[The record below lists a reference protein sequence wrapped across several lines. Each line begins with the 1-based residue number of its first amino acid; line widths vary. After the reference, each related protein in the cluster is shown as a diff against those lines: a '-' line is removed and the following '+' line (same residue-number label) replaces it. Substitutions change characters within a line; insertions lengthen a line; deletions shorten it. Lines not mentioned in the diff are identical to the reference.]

1 MTLSTMT
8 TGYCRPLYRN
18 SAHASRAVIA
28 TSTTTNLFKRTM
40 ISTRNGYVWR
50 SSSEKPSGQGY
61 RSIGIRREDKSRWER
76 RAPLTPDAVKELVH
90 ETGARVYIQPSTKR
104 IFSDS
109 VYTKAGAILTED
121 LSAADII
128 LGIKEVPKSKL
139 IPDKTYVFF
148 SHTHKGTSKNM
159 PMLQDILDKKIR
171 LIDYELMK
179 DPETHQRLVAFGKF
193 AGNAGMIDG
202 LHGMA
207 HRFLGMGYNT
217 PFMYLSMAHTY
228 RGLPSAKLAT
238 RNMGNLIEDEGTPKD
253 FGPLV
258 FAFTGSGNVTQG
270 ALEVFKELPHEFVAA
285 EDLSKI
291 VNDKNP
297 KLNKV
302 YGTHLKVGDYV
313 QRKGDGIYSY
323 QEYLDHPERYQS
335 IFADNIAPYVNT
347 VVTGAYW
354 DNRYPRLL
362 SNIQLQDLQL
372 KQKQGLINKGRMM
385 SLVDI
390 VCDIRGAF
398 ECLSHS
404 TNIEDGFYYYD
415 AINGVEHKNVEGE
428 GIQIMGIDILPAE
441 LANDSSKHFSDVLY
455 PHIKDLI
462 HPAAAKSLNDIS
474 PMLANAT
481 IANNGKLVGEHSSF
495 LKPLLSQSSK
505 KHGYE
510 SVNKRTVLLL
520 GSGMVAG
527 PLVQRLTQRRD
538 IRVVV
543 ASNATSEAKALVSQ
557 CDPDQAESVPLDISN
572 KSGLTQLVS
581 NADVVVSL
589 VPAFLH
595 AQVAQICIEQKKH
608 MVTASYVSEEME
620 KLDEAAKKAGILI
633 MNEVGL
639 DPGIDHM
646 SAMKIIDE
654 AKSAGK
660 KIRSFISWCGGLPA
674 PEASNSPLGYK
685 FSWSPRGVLTAS
697 GNDATYWSGGKKHT
711 VSGDL
716 LLKNHFPTIRT
727 PFQGFVFEGLAN
739 RDSLKYI
746 DIYGLGDLEHMNTM
760 FRGTLRYQGYA
771 DLLYGLRKL
780 GFLNLSDPLPQDLKN
795 WSQYVNQVVTGSRSN
810 NWKTNINAKLG
821 NEAMGGQVADA
832 LQFLLTGQEQN
843 DNKLPR
849 FPTALDAFS
858 ALLADRLRYL
868 PGERD
873 MVAMHHEFGIEDQCT
888 GKKEKATSTLIHYGS
903 SDSNGDTAMATTVG
917 LPAAMATELVLD
929 NKINQR
935 GILRPTTPDVYLPI
949 LDQLHD
955 QGIRFVERSQEVF
968 QQNGHQI
975 NNVEELV
982 PTGSGIWDV

>member
-1 MTLSTMT
+1 MTLSNMAMGYRPFYRSFTGKNAMT
-8 TGYCRPLYRN
+8 NFNMSKQR
-18 SAHASRAVIA
+18 
-28 TSTTTNLFKRTM
+28 M
-40 ISTRNGYVWR
+40 ISTKNGYLWR
-50 SSSEKPSGQGY
+50 SSETPKGQGY

-76 RAPLTPDAVKELVH
+76 RVPLTPDAVRDLVQ
-90 ETGARVYIQPSTKR
+90 ETGAQVFIQPSTKR
-104 IFSDS
+104 VFSDDAY
-109 VYTKAGAILTED
+109 VKAGAIVSED
-121 LSAADII
+121 LSVADII
-128 LGIKEVPKSKL
+128 LGIKEVPTSKL

-148 SHTHKGTSKNM
+148 SHTHKGTPKNM
-159 PMLQDILDKKIR
+159 PMLKDILDKRIR

-179 DPETHQRLVAFGKF
+179 DPETHKRLVAFGKF

-202 LHGMA
+202 LHGMG
-207 HRFLGMGYNT
+207 HRFLGLGYTT
-217 PFMYLSMAHTY
+217 PFMYLGMAHSY

-238 RNMGNLIEDEGTPKD
+238 RNMGNVIQDEGTPKD

-270 ALEVFKELPHEFVAA
+270 ALEVFKELPHEFIAP
-285 EDLSKI
+285 EDLPKI

-323 QEYLDHPERYQS
+323 QEYLEHPERYQS

-354 DNRYPRLL
+354 DQRYPRLM
-362 SNIQLQDLQL
+362 SNVQLRDLQL
-372 KQKQGLINKGRMM
+372 KQKQGIVKKGSMM

-390 VCDIRGAF
+390 VCDTKGAF

-415 AINGVEHKNVEGE
+415 AVNEIEHKNVEEE

-441 LANDSSKHFSDVLY
+441 LASDSSKHFSNVLY
-455 PHIKDLI
+455 PHIKKLI
-462 HPAAAKSLNDIS
+462 HPAAQTLGDLS

-481 IANNGKLVGEHSSF
+481 IADNGHLTKDHSS
-495 LKPLLSQSSK
+495 LASLLPQTTTTKSNENI
-505 KHGYE
+505 H
-510 SVNKRTVLLL
+510 NKRTVLLL

-527 PLVQRLTQRRD
+527 PLVQHLTQRSD
-538 IRVVV
+538 VRVVV
-543 ASNATSEAKALVSQ
+543 ASNATSEAQALISQ
-557 CDPDQAESVPLDISN
+557 CNHDQAESVPLDISN
-572 KSGLTQLVS
+572 KHELSRLVS

-595 AQVAQICIEQKKH
+595 TEVAKACIDQGKH

-620 KLDEAAKKAGILI
+620 KLNDAAKKAGILI

-646 SAMKIIDE
+646 SAMKIIDQ
-654 AKSAGK
+654 AKSSGK

-674 PEASNSPLGYK
+674 PEASNVPLGYK

-697 GNDATYWSGGKKHT
+697 GNDATYWSGLKKRT
-711 VSGDL
+711 ISGDL

-746 DIYGLGDLEHMNTM
+746 DIYGLGDLNEMNTM
-760 FRGTLRYQGYA
+760 FRGTLRYQGYS

-780 GFLNLSDPLPQDLKN
+780 GFLNLNDSLPNNLKS
-795 WSQYVNQVVTGSRSN
+795 WDHYVNHVITGDSSKD
-810 NWKTNINAKLG
+810 WKEAIHAKLG
-821 NEAMGGQVADA
+821 NETMGLQVSNA
-832 LQFLLTGQEQN
+832 LQFLLSGGN
-843 DNKLPR
+843 NKIPPQS
-849 FPTALDAFS
+849 PTSLDAFS
-858 ALLADRLRYL
+858 ALLADRLCYL

-873 MVAMHHEFGIEDQCT
+873 MVAMHHEFGIEDQRT
-888 GKKEKATSTLIHYGS
+888 GKKEKVTSTLIHYGS
-903 SDSNGDTAMATTVG
+903 SESHGDTAMATTVG

-929 NKINQR
+929 NKIHQR

-955 QGIRFVERSQEVF
+955 QGIQFVERSQEILL
-968 QQNGHQI
+968 QQQQQPNSKDTTTD
-975 NNVEELV
+975 ELI